1 MQNANNKA
9 TKVSIKQKL
18 DYRTAVKK
26 LKSATS
32 LAKICTFRRRSVLS
46 PHEKQP
52 YQRKNS

>member
-9 TKVSIKQKL
+9 TKLSIKQKL
-18 DYRTAVKK
+18 AYRTAVKK

-46 PHEKQP
+46 HHEKQP